1 MVKEDGWIGPE
12 EDGPGG
18 GHRLIWARSL
28 IFFAW
33 TNLADANKTW
43 EQPIVNAMHKFNKL
57 QVSVNQYTA

>member
-28 IFFAW
+28 IFFKLGGRQQNMG
-33 TNLADANKTW
+33 TANRGRH
-43 EQPIVNAMHKFNKL
+43 A
-57 QVSVNQYTA
+57 

>member
-43 EQPIVNAMHKFNKL
+43 EQPIVDAMH
-57 QVSVNQYTA
+57 A